1 MSSPAEPVHGHT
13 RDLDREL
20 IIFKQ
25 ECKAE
30 RLSEELI
37 RVCPLTLSQRW
48 AIPITLKIKDQVL
61 RVNAFIDSGSDLNCL
76 RKEIVPPRYW
86 DKCSEKAY
94 AVNGAPLQIP
104 HMVWNVHVC
113 RNRVCQN
120 FYFVLLRDLE
130 HDCLLGTTF
139 LSALEKFRIF
149 NDERIGMKAS
159 IKETKVFFPSSL
171 LGSRRSERLSWRPKQ
186 FNGLKMWKNPSF
198 FTSAPNSR
206 NPSKDQR
213 SSRQDRFFFSLVP
226 NQFWSRH
233 KWSLELPYRSGFF

>member
-13 RDLDREL
+13 RDRHREL

-37 RVCPLTLSQRW
+37 RVSPHTLSQRW
-48 AIPITLKIKDQVL
+48 AIPITLKIKDQVHL
-61 RVNAFIDSGSDLNCL
+61 VNAFIDGGSDLHCPL
-76 RKEIVPPRYW
+76 QEISPPRYW
-86 DKCSEKAY
+86 DKCEEKAY

-113 RNRVCQN
+113 RNRLCKN
-120 FYFVLLRDLE
+120 LHFVLLRDNE
-130 HDCLLGTTF
+130 HDYLLGTTF

-159 IKETKVFFPSSL
+159 IKETKVFFPFV
-171 LGSRRSERLSWRPKQ
+171 EPPQLSKI
-186 FNGLKMWKNPSF
+186 WKIEF
-198 FTSAPNSR
+198 KTEAI
-206 NPSKDQR
+206 
-213 SSRQDRFFFSLVP
+213 
-226 NQFWSRH
+226 
-233 KWSLELPYRSGFF
+233 

>member
-48 AIPITLKIKDQVL
+48 AIPITLKMKDQVL

-171 LGSRRSERLSWRPKQ
+171 LGSRRSERLS
-186 FNGLKMWKNPSF
+186 
-198 FTSAPNSR
+198 
-206 NPSKDQR
+206 
-213 SSRQDRFFFSLVP
+213 
-226 NQFWSRH
+226 
-233 KWSLELPYRSGFF
+233 